1 MSSEIDATVPAD
13 NVKASKALLRQNF
26 QIAKD
31 EISELQVEVSIPN
44 KIAFGADSEFDAV

>member
-13 NVKASKALLRQNF
+13 NVKASKALIRENF

-31 EISELQVEVSIPN
+31 EITALQVAVAIPS
-44 KIAFGADSEFDAV
+44 KIAFGNDAEFDAV